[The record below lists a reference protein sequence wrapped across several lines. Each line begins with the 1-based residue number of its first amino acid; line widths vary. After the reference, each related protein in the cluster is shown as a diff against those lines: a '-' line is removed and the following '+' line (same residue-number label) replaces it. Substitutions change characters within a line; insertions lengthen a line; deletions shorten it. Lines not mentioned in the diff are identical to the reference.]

1 MHLDF
6 NKQKEKL
13 IFTKGNKKEW
23 ICVAD
28 IKKITVD
35 ATLSTVYVES
45 QKKSFSFIRTLAS
58 FESELLDYGFFKANR
73 NTLVNGA
80 FIESVEKK
88 GKKHII
94 LLKSGEIIEFSLRQY
109 HKFRQIVFTHS

>member
-1 MHLDF
+1 MHFDF

-28 IKKITVD
+28 IKWITVD
-35 ATLSTVYVES
+35 ITLSTVYVEN
-45 QKKSFSFIRTLAS
+45 QEHPFSFIRTLVS
-58 FESELLDYGFFKANR
+58 FELELLDCGFFKANR

-80 FIESVEKK
+80 FIKSMEKK
-88 GKKHII
+88 DKKHVI
-94 LLKSGEIIEFSLRQY
+94 LLKGGKKVPLSRREYNKIRKAISV
-109 HKFRQIVFTHS
+109 HT